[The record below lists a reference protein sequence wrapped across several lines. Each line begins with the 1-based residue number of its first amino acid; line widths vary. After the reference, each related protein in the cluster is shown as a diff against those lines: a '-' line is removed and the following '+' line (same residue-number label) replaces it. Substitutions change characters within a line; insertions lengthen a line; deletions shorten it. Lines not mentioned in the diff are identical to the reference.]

1 MQTQA
6 KLVSINQLGVTAI
19 MQHATDASGIAVGF
33 AIAFWHNFP
42 HPPRY
47 PVVQIE
53 PMSYTRQSIVD
64 NLVFRSPAT
73 AIKVSKSRHN
83 LRTKL

>member
-1 MQTQA
+1 MQTEA
-6 KLVSINQLGVTAI
+6 KLMLINQLGVTAI
-19 MQHATDASGIAVGF
+19 MQHTTDASGMAVGF

-53 PMSYTRQSIVD
+53 PTSYQ
-64 NLVFRSPAT
+64 
-73 AIKVSKSRHN
+73 AIYCGQFGLQIASNGNQGKQI
-83 LRTKL
+83 TP